1 MVSMSQRFIGSWR
14 KQGSSRKTF
23 TSASLT
29 TLKPLT
35 VWITTN
41 WKILQLMGVPDFLTC
56 LLRNLYAGQEATVRT
71 GLGTTDWFQIGKGV
85 WQGHILSPCLFNL
98 YAEYIMRNAGTD
110 ESQAGMNIAGWNI
123 NKLRYADA
131 TTLMVGSEEELKESL
146 DEGERGEWK
155 SWLETKHSKN

>member
-1 MVSMSQRFIGSWR
+1 MVSMSQKFTGSWR
-14 KQGSSRKTF
+14 KQGSSIKTS

-41 WKILQLMGVPDFLTC
+41 WKILQLMGVQDFLTC
-56 LLRNLYAGQEATVRT
+56 LLRNLYGGQEATVRT
-71 GLGTTDWFQIGKGV
+71 WLGTTNWFQIGKGV

-98 YAEYIMRNAGTD
+98 YAECIMRNAGTD

-155 SWLETKHSKN
+155 SWLETEHSKN